1 MEDLI
6 KTIQTF
12 LMYSDDKL
20 EELTE
25 KNKALKLTQ
34 YYHDSRQKKGD

>member
-12 LMYSDDKL
+12 LRYSDDKL
-20 EELTE
+20 EELAE
-25 KNKALKLTQ
+25 KNKALKLMQ
-34 YYHDSRQKKGD
+34 HHDSGEKEEV